1 MSDRDDCILAHI
13 GLYHLSLRPVI
24 EELFFEGRNC
34 GNVIQRL
41 VAAKQLQS
49 RDGLPGRLSYYQLSR
64 GEANRRGL
72 PASRA
77 RPPQNQALHTAL
89 AVLWFC
95 TMSGPG
101 RHRLEP
107 AELDRAFPQCPPN
120 GIHCIERDRNTFR
133 LFRMKVTD
141 PTSDDAGLLRSL
153 RKSVFETADLPGLR
167 PWMQTGRYCF
177 AILTETETRVQRI
190 RELIQADEQLVD
202 VATFIVEQAPGVR
215 TLNQALHERQPRSL
229 SPKLQCSPAETE
241 NLRRQ
246 P

>member
-1 MSDRDDCILAHI
+1 MYDRDDCILAHI
-13 GLYHLSLRPVI
+13 GLYHLSLRPII
-24 EELFFEGRNC
+24 EELFFDGRNC
-34 GNVIQRL
+34 GNVVQRL
-41 VAAKQLQS
+41 LAEKYLQA

-64 GEANRRGL
+64 AEASRRGL
-72 PASRA
+72 PESRS
-77 RPPQNQALHTAL
+77 RGPQNQAIHTAL

-95 TMSGPG
+95 TMAGRN

-107 AELDRAFPQCPPN
+107 ADVERVFPQSAPI
-120 GIHCIERDRNTFR
+120 GIHCIERHDTIYR
-133 LFRMKVTD
+133 LIRMKVTD
-141 PTSDDAGLLRSL
+141 PASDDASLLRSL

-190 RELIQADEQLVD
+190 RELIQADEQLAE
-202 VATFIVEQAPGVR
+202 VAKFIVEQAPGVR

-229 SPKLQCSPAETE
+229 SPKFQCSPAETE